1 MRQFQKVFSDRAT
14 NAFGA
19 CLCNDSNGMTAI
31 EAKAP
36 VRCIAVQAICGIVL
50 CPMCEGCNRR
60 CSASRLQHAGKN
72 ETPPRL
78 ARRHRKLKGLTDT
91 PKYGRI
97 IAEQLLSL
105 NRIQARGPLPSPV
118 LPIRLRT

>member
-60 CSASRLQHAGKN
+60 CSASRLQPCREKRNAA
-72 ETPPRL
+72 T
-78 ARRHRKLKGLTDT
+78 ARAATQE
-91 PKYGRI
+91 
-97 IAEQLLSL
+97 A
-105 NRIQARGPLPSPV
+105 
-118 LPIRLRT
+118 